1 MSQTNVLSEERKVS
15 LLAEEL
21 KGSEIIKLAAEI
33 NGKIAAGEKI
43 YNFTIGDFNPEIFP
57 IPGKLKKLVQEA
69 YQANQT
75 NYPASNGIFE
85 LREAVANFI
94 REEQGLDY
102 SAESYLISGGA
113 RPLIYA
119 AYQAI
124 LDPNED
130 AIFPVPSWNN
140 NHYTTLTKGKPV
152 AIQTRAEDFFMPTA
166 RELKGHLKS
175 AGIVA
180 LCSPLNPTG
189 TVFSEKALRDICK
202 AIVSENKRRKGK
214 RKPLYLIYD
223 QIYWQLCH
231 GKIKHYDPVNL
242 VPEMRDYTIY
252 IDGLSKAFASTG
264 VRVGWAFGPDKIIAK
279 MKSILSHVGA
289 WAPKPEQVAVS
300 NFLSEPNDAKSFLG
314 EFKQELHKRLKGFY
328 ELFKSL
334 KAEGFPVDVIAPK
347 AAIYL
352 TVKIDLV
359 GMKRLDGVQ
368 IESVREGTQYL
379 LDEAG
384 IALVPFSAFGASEN
398 SNWYRLS
405 VGTAR
410 MKDIEEAG
418 HRLREALKRLE
429 N

>member
-1 MSQTNVLSEERKVS
+1 MSRVNVLSEERKVS

-33 NGKIAAGEKI
+33 NGKIDAGEKI

-69 YQANQT
+69 YNANQT
-75 NYPASNGIFE
+75 NYPLANGIIE
-85 LREAVANFI
+85 LREAVSKFI
-94 REEQGLDY
+94 KEEQGLDY
-102 SAESYLISGGA
+102 GAESFLISGGA

-124 LDPNED
+124 LDPGED
-130 AIFPVPSWNN
+130 AVFPVPSWNN
-140 NHYTTLTKGKPV
+140 NHYTTLTKGNPI
-152 AIQTRAEDFFMPTA
+152 AIQTRSEDFFMPKA
-166 RELKGHLKS
+166 KDLKKHLKS

-189 TVFSEKALRDICK
+189 TVFSKKSLRDICE
-202 AIVSENKRRKGK
+202 AIIAENKQRKGK
-214 RKPLYLIYD
+214 RKPLYLLYD

-231 GKIKHYDPVNL
+231 GKIKHFDPVSL
-242 VPEMRDYTIY
+242 VPEMRKYTIY
-252 IDGLSKAFASTG
+252 IDGMSKAFAATG
-264 VRVGWAFGPDKIIAK
+264 IRVGWAFGPEAVIGK
-279 MKSILSHVGA
+279 MKSILGHVGA
-289 WAPKPEQVAVS
+289 WAPKPEQVAVAK
-300 NFLSEPNDAKSFLG
+300 FLSEPNNARSFLG
-314 EFKQELHKRLKGFY
+314 EFKQELHNRLMGFY
-328 ELFKSL
+328 DLFKQL
-334 KAEGFPVDVIAPK
+334 KSEGLPVDVITPE

-352 TVKIDLV
+352 TVKIELM
-359 GMKRLDGVQ
+359 GMKKLDGVQ

-384 IALVPFSAFGASEN
+384 IALVPFSAFGGS
-398 SNWYRLS
+398 SDSQWYRLS

-410 MKDIEEAG
+410 MKDIKASG
-418 HRLREALKRLE
+418 NRLREALKRLE

>member
-1 MSQTNVLSEERKVS
+1 MSRPKVLSKERKVS

-21 KGSEIIKLAAEI
+21 KGSEIINLAAEI
-33 NGKIAAGEKI
+33 NGKIDAGEKI

-69 YQANQT
+69 YDFNQT
-75 NYPASNGIFE
+75 NYPAANGLIE
-85 LREAVANFI
+85 LREAVSKFI
-94 REEQGLDY
+94 KQEQGLDY
-102 SAESYLISGGA
+102 SPDDFLISGGA

-124 LDPNED
+124 LDPEQD
-130 AIFPVPSWNN
+130 ALFPVPSWNN
-140 NHYTTLTKGKPV
+140 NHYTTLTRGKPIAV
-152 AIQTRAEDFFMPTA
+152 QTKSGDFFMPTA
-166 RELKGHLKS
+166 KDLKKHLKS

-189 TVFSEKALRDICK
+189 TVFSEKKLKEICTLII
-202 AIVSENKRRKGK
+202 AENKRRQGK
-214 RKPLYLIYD
+214 EKPVYLIYD

-231 GKIKHYDPVNL
+231 GKIVHYDPVNL

-252 IDGLSKAFASTG
+252 IDGMSKAFAATG
-264 VRVGWAFGPDKIIAK
+264 IRVGWAFGPSVILSK
-279 MKSILSHVGA
+279 MKSILGHVGA
-289 WAPKPEQVAVS
+289 WAPRPEQVAVAK
-300 NFLSEPNDAKSFLG
+300 FLSEPNDAKSFLG
-314 EFKQELHKRLKGFY
+314 EFKQELHNRLDGFY
-328 ELFKSL
+328 KLFKAL

-359 GMKRLDGVQ
+359 GMKRLDGVK
-368 IESVREGTQYL
+368 IESVREGTQFL

-384 IALVPFSAFGASEN
+384 IALVPFSAFGSSSN
-398 SNWYRLS
+398 SKWYRLS

-410 MKDIEEAG
+410 MKDIKESG
-418 HRLREALKRLE
+418 HRLREAFKRLE